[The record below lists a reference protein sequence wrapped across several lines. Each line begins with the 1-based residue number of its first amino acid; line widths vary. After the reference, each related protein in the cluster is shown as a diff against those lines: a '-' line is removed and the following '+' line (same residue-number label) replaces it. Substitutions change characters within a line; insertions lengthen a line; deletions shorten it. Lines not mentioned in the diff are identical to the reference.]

1 MFPQKIKLHFTS
13 IAGTAIGFIAAYTVY
28 LLTRKLVSETFN
40 TVTIFLL
47 STGLFFYAAKAK
59 QFQQLVNNVLL
70 GISLFLAVHLLYF
83 FAKTYLHIP
92 EFDFLCFYIF
102 GKAGVASADFYN
114 PKVFAQVY
122 NQLNLQNL
130 TSKEFADEIV
140 NVGFWYPPHSML
152 LFMVLGVMD
161 LKTGYAIWQ
170 TVIIAFLIADI
181 ILLHKKYYRQL
192 ITNNK
197 NGLADFPL
205 LLLILLFPGIDSSVY
220 FSQTISVFLFF
231 LLLLISND
239 NSFKSGIYLALL
251 ITIKPL
257 AVFFVLYFFVFKK
270 WKTIGSLFLSGAVLL
285 VVSLLFFGYQPFI
298 TYLQSPPTLRIPA
311 SVFYESLNHSL
322 NAVLLRLSNRGV
334 NFFDIKIAGYAIGL
348 FLVGVTIFSSR
359 VLAKASP
366 VRAFM
371 VYIPM
376 ALIIYPGSLIS
387 YSILLLPV
395 ILYLYTQKIF
405 ESEILNLLFILLL
418 YSTGLYSLFL
428 LNSILWIILTNY
440 SRTVRYCKKIAFA

>member
-1 MFPQKIKLHFTS
+1 MFSQKIKLNFTS
-13 IAGTAIGFIAAYTVY
+13 IPGMAIGFIAAYAVY
-28 LLTRKLVSETFN
+28 VLTRRLVSETFN

-47 STGLFFYAAKAK
+47 CATLFFYAAKTK
-59 QFQQLVNNVLL
+59 RFQQQVNNILL
-70 GISLFLAVHLLYF
+70 GVSLFLAIHLLYV

-92 EFDFLCFYIF
+92 EWDFLCFYMF
-102 GKAGVASADFYN
+102 GKTGVASADFYN

-122 NQLNLQNL
+122 SQLNLQSL
-130 TSKEFADEIV
+130 TSKEFTDEIV
-140 NVGFWYPPHSML
+140 QVGFWYPPHSML
-152 LFMVLGVMD
+152 LFMVLGALD

-170 TVIIAFLIADI
+170 TMIIVFLIADI
-181 ILLHKKYYRQL
+181 IVLHKRYYNQL
-192 ITNNK
+192 TTNSK
-197 NGLADFPL
+197 NSIVGFPL
-205 LLLILLFPGIDSSVY
+205 LLLILLFPGIDGSVY

-231 LLLLISND
+231 LLLLMNND

-257 AVFFVLYFFVFKK
+257 AAFFVLYFFVFKK
-270 WKTIGSLFLSGAVLL
+270 WKTIGALFLSGGVLL
-285 VVSLLFFGYQPFI
+285 VVSLLFFGYQPFL
-298 TYLQSPPTLRIPA
+298 TYLTSPPTLRMPA

-322 NAVLLRLSNRGV
+322 NAVLLRLSNRGI
-334 NFFDIKIAGYAIGL
+334 NFFDVKIAGYAIGL
-348 FLVGVTIFSSR
+348 FLAGVTIFSSR
-359 VLAKASP
+359 VLAKASA

-395 ILYLYTQKIF
+395 ILHLYTQKLF
-405 ESEILNLLFILLL
+405 ENEAGNLLFILLL
-418 YSTGLYSLFL
+418 YITGLYSLFL

-440 SRTVRYCKKIAFA
+440 SRTVRYCKNIGFA